1 MVGQYTGCCSPGPFT
16 LTLTPPPPAFL
27 GCRQSSPIPRGGI
40 REGSKLNN
48 EWRHHLKFLLAARLE
63 QRALGVFPHISRLSP
78 QHVREWCT
86 SLDRD
91 DRPLREAAKRF
102 KRRPV
107 GEFGQCAGHRLT
119 RARLVERALQVW
131 IWQRRIA
138 SCKSKSPCAQAMTPA
153 LTKCSG
159 EMRRFGR
166 LRVRSG
172 TWAVRVGWLG
182 LHRWDRGARL
192 DWRNC
197 RDRLHRLIDRHR
209 HGSSNRRSP
218 LRLRC
223 PGNYIAAR
231 WRWNMRRWPRCEPGC
246 RSSADACASSSVV
259 SPSRSARSSF
269 CSRRAARSRRSLR
282 VPLCLPPARQ

>member
-1 MVGQYTGCCSPGPFT
+1 MPRAVTMKSRPSSPSATTTCRYLPAAESG
-16 LTLTPPPPAFL
+16 LTP
-27 GCRQSSPIPRGGI
+27 I
-40 REGSKLNN
+40 
-48 EWRHHLKFLLAARLE
+48 
-63 QRALGVFPHISRLSP
+63 RLS
-78 QHVREWCT
+78 
-86 SLDRD
+86 
-91 DRPLREAAKRF
+91 
-102 KRRPV
+102 
-107 GEFGQCAGHRLT
+107 
-119 RARLVERALQVW
+119 W

-138 SCKSKSPCAQAMTPA
+138 SCRSKSLCAQAMTPA

-182 LHRWDRGARL
+182 LHRRDRGARL

-197 RDRLHRLIDRHR
+197 RDRLHRLIDSHR

-246 RSSADACASSSVV
+246 RCAGGNV
-259 SPSRSARSSF
+259 RSCRQ
-269 CSRRAARSRRSLR
+269 RRELGRRST
-282 VPLCLPPARQ
+282 ARGCRMMR